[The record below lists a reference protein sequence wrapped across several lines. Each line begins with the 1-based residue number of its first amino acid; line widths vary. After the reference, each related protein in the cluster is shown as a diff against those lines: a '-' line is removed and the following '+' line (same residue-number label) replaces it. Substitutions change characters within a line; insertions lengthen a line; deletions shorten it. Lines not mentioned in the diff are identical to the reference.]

1 MPTPIPIYK
10 DHDETYHADSCRPL
24 VAAAERRRVH
34 LEALRHG
41 HYPGRMLPTGAMPGL
56 KMVGFWDAEADQD
69 WGLDWHRNEG
79 LEVTILESGDLSF
92 AAEGRQY
99 NLHSGHLTITRPWQ
113 LHRIG
118 DPYIT
123 ASRLV
128 WLIIDLGVRR
138 PNEAWKWP
146 SWLLLSKPDMEELT
160 DILRHNEQPVWNAT
174 PALCKC
180 FRTIA
185 QAVAA
190 DRDGSH
196 ISHLSLRISES
207 FLLLLE
213 MLRMKNVKLD
223 RGLSSTRRTVEM
235 FLHDLRIHHQNLS
248 LEWTLEEMASS
259 CGLGLTQFVHHVR
272 GITNMSPLKYL
283 NHCRLDM
290 AAKML
295 RESSGAS
302 ITDVA
307 LATGFSSSQYFATQ
321 FRRHFGVS
329 PKEFRSSSFCQGDT
343 TITHESMALGSEA
356 PTRDFTST
364 IAGGS

>member
-1 MPTPIPIYK
+1 MPKPIPIYK
-10 DHDETYHADSCRPL
+10 DHDETYRADSCRPL
-24 VAAAERRRVH
+24 VAASENKSFR

-41 HYPGRMLPTGAMPGL
+41 HYPGRILPPGAMPGL
-56 KMVGFWDAEADQD
+56 KMVGFWDAAVDQD
-69 WGLDWHRNEG
+69 WGLNWHRNEG
-79 LEVTILESGDLSF
+79 LEVTLLESGNLRFD
-92 AAEGRQY
+92 AEGNQY
-99 NLHSGHLTITRPWQ
+99 SLCSDHLTITRPWQ
-113 LHRIG
+113 RHRVG
-118 DPYIT
+118 APHIT

-146 SWLLLSKPDMEELT
+146 SWLVLSKPDLGELT
-160 DILRHNEQPVWNAT
+160 DILRHNEQGVWTAT
-174 PALCKC
+174 PDLRKC

-213 MLRMKNVKLD
+213 MLRTKNVKLD
-223 RGLSSTRRTVEM
+223 RTLSSTCRTVEM
-235 FLHDLRIHHQNLS
+235 FLHDLRAHQENLS
-248 LEWTLEEMASS
+248 LEWTLEEMAAS

-272 GITNMSPLKYL
+272 GITNMSPLQYL

-295 RESSGAS
+295 RESRGAS

-307 LATGFSSSQYFATQ
+307 LATGFSSSQYFATR
-321 FRRHFGVS
+321 FGRHFGAS
-329 PKEFRSSSFCQGDT
+329 PKEFRSSSLRQGDT
-343 TITHESMALGSEA
+343 TITHEDVTVGNGA
-356 PTRDFTST
+356 PTVDRISLQR
-364 IAGGS
+364 